1 MMMHKPSAR
10 TSPGSVC
17 SLRGGA
23 DHGSP
28 AVTIVAKMD
37 NQVIGY
43 KDLAAIPKDKAILD
57 IERPDLMMYE
67 PHFSYSP
74 MDRSE
79 KSLSPSISL
88 PPSPENSLIK
98 DARDWS
104 ELKSSGSSS
113 PASMQ
118 LSKSITVSTKVPNQ
132 QQHFHRPGNGTNIY
146 KKPPIYKQDVSAAVP
161 HSKHMEDLIIESS
174 KFPAAQPPDPNQPSK
189 IETDY
194 WPCPPS
200 LAVIE
205 SERRKIRPTVSKTAE
220 GEEEEEDDTYDDSDL
235 SDDMWRLRHMQ
246 KQELNKIQS
255 NLGKLI
261 LKEEVEGSAPVHRK
275 TRSLPDRTAMHLS
288 SKSPSFPSYTK
299 SGLTRL
305 QSAEFSSSNSNKGSQ
320 NFQVSNTLHYNYIT
334 IYVVTM
340 LSCKSCKYEYIYI
353 FIQFYICE
361 MCKQGLLMI
370 IHINGDAQSRRIDR
384 GNSLPSMLEQKIYPY
399 EMLIVTHKGRNKLP
413 PGVDRTRLERHLA
426 PEDFQNVFGM
436 SIEEF
441 DHLSLWKRNDLKKKV
456 SLF

>member
-1 MMMHKPSAR
+1 MMLHKQSAS
-10 TSPGSVC
+10 TSPGTVC
-17 SLRGGA
+17 SLRAGG
-23 DHGSP
+23 GPGTP

-79 KSLSPSISL
+79 RSLSPRSISP
-88 PPSPENSLIK
+88 PPSPENSLSK
-98 DARDWS
+98 DMRDWS
-104 ELKSSGSSS
+104 EPKSSGSSS
-113 PASMQ
+113 PASTQ
-118 LSKSITVSTKVPNQ
+118 LSKSITVSTKVPHQ
-132 QQHFHRPGNGTNIY
+132 QQHFHRPDNGSNMF
-146 KKPPIYKQDVSAAVP
+146 KKPPIYKQDVSSAVP

-189 IETDY
+189 IETEY

-205 SERRKIRPTVSKTAE
+205 TERRKNVASKTAE
-220 GEEEEEDDTYDDSDL
+220 GEEGEEDDKYDDNDL
-235 SDDMWRLRHMQ
+235 SEDMWRLRKMQ

-261 LKEEVEGSAPVHRK
+261 LKEEIERSAPVHRK
-275 TRSLPDRTAMHLS
+275 TRSLPDRTPVHLA

-299 SGLTRL
+299 TGLSRL
-305 QSAEFSSSNSNKGSQ
+305 QSAEFSSSNSDKGSL
-320 NFQVSNTLHYNYIT
+320 NFQ
-334 IYVVTM
+334 
-340 LSCKSCKYEYIYI
+340 
-353 FIQFYICE
+353 
-361 MCKQGLLMI
+361 
-370 IHINGDAQSRRIDR
+370 NGDAQSRRIDR
-384 GNSLPSMLEQKIYPY
+384 GNSLPSMLEHKIYPL
-399 EMLIVTHKGRNKLP
+399 EMLIVTHRGRNKLP
-413 PGVDRTRLERHLA
+413 PGVDRTRLERHLST
-426 PEDFQNVFGM
+426 EEFQNVFGM

-441 DHLSLWKRNDLKKKV
+441 DRLSLWKRNDLKKKV

>member
-1 MMMHKPSAR
+1 CEQQSAR

-17 SLRGGA
+17 SLRGGGVP
-23 DHGSP
+23 GSP
-28 AVTIVAKMD
+28 AKMD

-67 PHFSYSP
+67 PHFTLRFIKSVNLSVEMSGYLTYCQQLTSL
-74 MDRSE
+74 SLFL
-79 KSLSPSISL
+79 SLSPRSISP
-88 PPSPENSLIK
+88 PPSPEVRCIPTNLSQHQTLKLNKTTSLFLL
-98 DARDWS
+98 D
-104 ELKSSGSSS
+104 
-113 PASMQ
+113 
-118 LSKSITVSTKVPNQ
+118 
-132 QQHFHRPGNGTNIY
+132 NGTDIY
-146 KKPPIYKQDVSAAVP
+146 KKPPIYKQAAP

-205 SERRKIRPTVSKTAE
+205 E
-220 GEEEEEDDTYDDSDL
+220 GEEDDKYDDSDL
-235 SDDMWRLRHMQ
+235 SEDMWRLRQMQ

-261 LKEEVEGSAPVHRK
+261 LKEEIESTAPVRRK
-275 TRSLPDRTAMHLS
+275 TQSLPDRTHMHLG
-288 SKSPSFPSYTK
+288 T
-299 SGLTRL
+299 
-305 QSAEFSSSNSNKGSQ
+305 
-320 NFQVSNTLHYNYIT
+320 FQYAFVE
-334 IYVVTM
+334 
-340 LSCKSCKYEYIYI
+340 C
-353 FIQFYICE
+353 
-361 MCKQGLLMI
+361 
-370 IHINGDAQSRRIDR
+370 DAQSRRIDR

-399 EMLIVTHKGRNKLP
+399 EMLIVTHRGRNKLP
-413 PGVDRTRLERHLA
+413 PGVDRTRLERHLS
-426 PEDFQNVFGM
+426 PEEFQNVFGM

-441 DHLSLWKRNDLKKKV
+441 DQLSLWKQNVLKKKV

>member
-1 MMMHKPSAR
+1 MMMHKQSAR

-17 SLRGGA
+17 SLRGGGVP
-23 DHGSP
+23 GSP
-28 AVTIVAKMD
+28 AVTIVTKMD

-74 MDRSE
+74 M
-79 KSLSPSISL
+79 
-88 PPSPENSLIK
+88 ENSLSK
-98 DARDWS
+98 DVYQRDWS
-104 ELKSSGSSS
+104 EPKSSGSSS
-113 PASMQ
+113 PASTQ
-118 LSKSITVSTKVPNQ
+118 LSKSITVSTKISHQ
-132 QQHFHRPGNGTNIY
+132 QQHFHRPDNGTNIY

-161 HSKHMEDLIIESS
+161 HSKHIEDLIIESS

-205 SERRKIRPTVSKTAE
+205 KERKKSVSSKMAE
-220 GEEEEEDDTYDDSDL
+220 GEEAEEDDKYDDSDL
-235 SDDMWRLRHMQ
+235 SDDMWRLRQMQ

-261 LKEEVEGSAPVHRK
+261 LKEEIESAAPVRRK
-275 TRSLPDRTAMHLS
+275 TRSLPDRTHMHMA

-299 SGLTRL
+299 TGLTRL
-305 QSAEFSSSNSNKGSQ
+305 QSAEFSSNSDKGSQ
-320 NFQVSNTLHYNYIT
+320 NFQ
-334 IYVVTM
+334 
-340 LSCKSCKYEYIYI
+340 
-353 FIQFYICE
+353 
-361 MCKQGLLMI
+361 
-370 IHINGDAQSRRIDR
+370 NGDAQSRRIDR

-399 EMLIVTHKGRNKLP
+399 EMLVVTHRGRNKLP
-413 PGVDRTRLERHLA
+413 PGVDRTRLERHLS
-426 PEDFQNVFGM
+426 PEEFQNVFGM

-441 DHLSLWKRNDLKKKV
+441 DQLSLWKRNNLKKKV

>member
-1 MMMHKPSAR
+1 MMLHKQSAS
-10 TSPGSVC
+10 TSPGTVC
-17 SLRGGA
+17 SLRAGG
-23 DHGSP
+23 GPGTP

-79 KSLSPSISL
+79 RSLSPRSISP
-88 PPSPENSLIK
+88 PPSPENSLSK
-98 DARDWS
+98 DVRDWS
-104 ELKSSGSSS
+104 EPKSSGSSS
-113 PASMQ
+113 PASTQ
-118 LSKSITVSTKVPNQ
+118 LSKSITVSTKVPHQ
-132 QQHFHRPGNGTNIY
+132 QQHFHRPDNGSNMF
-146 KKPPIYKQDVSAAVP
+146 KKPPIYKQDVSSAVP

-189 IETDY
+189 IETEY

-205 SERRKIRPTVSKTAE
+205 TERRKNIASKTAE
-220 GEEEEEDDTYDDSDL
+220 GEEGEEDDKYDDNDL
-235 SDDMWRLRHMQ
+235 SEDMWRLRKMQ

-261 LKEEVEGSAPVHRK
+261 LKEEIERSAPVHRK
-275 TRSLPDRTAMHLS
+275 TRSLPDRTPMHLA
-288 SKSPSFPSYTK
+288 SKSPSFPSNTK
-299 SGLTRL
+299 TGLTRL
-305 QSAEFSSSNSNKGSQ
+305 QSAEFSSSNSDKGSL
-320 NFQVSNTLHYNYIT
+320 N
-334 IYVVTM
+334 
-340 LSCKSCKYEYIYI
+340 
-353 FIQFYICE
+353 
-361 MCKQGLLMI
+361 
-370 IHINGDAQSRRIDR
+370 AQSRRIDR
-384 GNSLPSMLEQKIYPY
+384 GNSLPIMLEQKIYPH
-399 EMLIVTHKGRNKLP
+399 EMLIVTHRGRNKLP
-413 PGVDRTRLERHLA
+413 PGVDRTRLERHLST
-426 PEDFQNVFGM
+426 EEFRNVFGM

-441 DHLSLWKRNDLKKKV
+441 DRLSLWKRNDLKKKV

>member
-1 MMMHKPSAR
+1 MMLHKQSSR
-10 TSPGSVC
+10 TSPGTVC
-17 SLRGGA
+17 SLRAGGVP
-23 DHGSP
+23 GSP
-28 AVTIVAKMD
+28 AVTIVAKMEK
-37 NQVIGY
+37 QVIGY

-74 MDRSE
+74 LDRSE
-79 KSLSPSISL
+79 RSLSPRSISP
-88 PPSPENSLIK
+88 PPSPENSLSK
-98 DARDWS
+98 DVQDWS
-104 ELKSSGSSS
+104 EPKSSGSSS
-113 PASMQ
+113 PASTQ
-118 LSKSITVSTKVPNQ
+118 LSKSFTVSTKVPHQ
-132 QQHFHRPGNGTNIY
+132 QQHFHRPDNGTNIF

-205 SERRKIRPTVSKTAE
+205 TERRKNVASKTAE
-220 GEEEEEDDTYDDSDL
+220 GEEGEEDDKYDENDL
-235 SDDMWRLRHMQ
+235 SEDMWRLRKMQ

-261 LKEEVEGSAPVHRK
+261 LKEEIERSAPVRRK
-275 TRSLPDRTAMHLS
+275 TRSLPDRTPMHLA

-299 SGLTRL
+299 TGLTRL
-305 QSAEFSSSNSNKGSQ
+305 QSAEFSSSNNDKGSQ
-320 NFQVSNTLHYNYIT
+320 NQ
-334 IYVVTM
+334 
-340 LSCKSCKYEYIYI
+340 
-353 FIQFYICE
+353 
-361 MCKQGLLMI
+361 
-370 IHINGDAQSRRIDR
+370 NGDAQSRRIDR

-399 EMLIVTHKGRNKLP
+399 EVLIVTHRGRNKLP
-413 PGVDRTRLERHLA
+413 PGVDRTRLERHLS
-426 PEDFQNVFGM
+426 PEEFQNVFGM
-436 SIEEF
+436 TIEEF
-441 DHLSLWKRNDLKKKV
+441 DRLSLWKRNDLKKKV

>member
-1 MMMHKPSAR
+1 MMLHKQSAS
-10 TSPGSVC
+10 TSPGTVC
-17 SLRGGA
+17 SLRAGG
-23 DHGSP
+23 GPGTP

-79 KSLSPSISL
+79 RSLSPRSISP
-88 PPSPENSLIK
+88 PPSPENSLSK
-98 DARDWS
+98 DVRDWS
-104 ELKSSGSSS
+104 EPKSSGSSS
-113 PASMQ
+113 PASTQ
-118 LSKSITVSTKVPNQ
+118 LSKSITVSTKVPHQ
-132 QQHFHRPGNGTNIY
+132 QQHFHRPDNGNNMF
-146 KKPPIYKQDVSAAVP
+146 KKPPIYKQDVSSAVP

-189 IETDY
+189 IETEY

-205 SERRKIRPTVSKTAE
+205 TERRKNVASKTAE
-220 GEEEEEDDTYDDSDL
+220 GEEGEEDDKYDDNDL
-235 SDDMWRLRHMQ
+235 SEDMWRLRKMQ

-261 LKEEVEGSAPVHRK
+261 LKEEIERSAPVHRK
-275 TRSLPDRTAMHLS
+275 TRSLPDRTPMHLA

-299 SGLTRL
+299 TGLTRL
-305 QSAEFSSSNSNKGSQ
+305 QSAEFSSSNSDKGSL
-320 NFQVSNTLHYNYIT
+320 NFQ
-334 IYVVTM
+334 
-340 LSCKSCKYEYIYI
+340 
-353 FIQFYICE
+353 
-361 MCKQGLLMI
+361 
-370 IHINGDAQSRRIDR
+370 NGDAQSRRIDR
-384 GNSLPSMLEQKIYPY
+384 GNSLPSMLEQKIYPH
-399 EMLIVTHKGRNKLP
+399 EMLIVTHRGRNKLP
-413 PGVDRTRLERHLA
+413 PGVDRTRLERHLST
-426 PEDFQNVFGM
+426 EEFQNVFGM

-441 DHLSLWKRNDLKKKV
+441 DRLSLWKRNDLKKKV

>member
-1 MMMHKPSAR
+1 MMMHK
-10 TSPGSVC
+10 
-17 SLRGGA
+17 
-23 DHGSP
+23 
-28 AVTIVAKMD
+28 AKMD

-74 MDRSE
+74 MES
-79 KSLSPSISL
+79 SLS
-88 PPSPENSLIK
+88 K
-98 DARDWS
+98 DVYQRDWS
-104 ELKSSGSSS
+104 EPKSSGSSS
-113 PASMQ
+113 PASTQ
-118 LSKSITVSTKVPNQ
+118 LSKSITVSTKVPHQ
-132 QQHFHRPGNGTNIY
+132 QQHFHRPDNGTNIY
-146 KKPPIYKQDVSAAVP
+146 KKPPIYKQDVLAAVP

-189 IETDY
+189 IEMDY

-205 SERRKIRPTVSKTAE
+205 KERRKNVVSKMTE
-220 GEEEEEDDTYDDSDL
+220 GEEGEEDDKYDESDL
-235 SDDMWRLRHMQ
+235 SEDMWRLRQMQ

-261 LKEEVEGSAPVHRK
+261 LKEEIERSAPVRRK
-275 TRSLPDRTAMHLS
+275 TRSLPDRTHMHLA

-299 SGLTRL
+299 TGLTR
-305 QSAEFSSSNSNKGSQ
+305 
-320 NFQVSNTLHYNYIT
+320 
-334 IYVVTM
+334 
-340 LSCKSCKYEYIYI
+340 
-353 FIQFYICE
+353 
-361 MCKQGLLMI
+361 
-370 IHINGDAQSRRIDR
+370 NGDAQSRRIDR

-399 EMLIVTHKGRNKLP
+399 EMLIVTHRGRNKLP
-413 PGVDRTRLERHLA
+413 PGVDRTRLERHLS
-426 PEDFQNVFGM
+426 PEEFQNVFGM

-441 DHLSLWKRNDLKKKV
+441 DRLSLWKRNDLKKKV

>member
-1 MMMHKPSAR
+1 MMMHKQSAR

-17 SLRGGA
+17 SLRGGPVP
-23 DHGSP
+23 GSP
-28 AVTIVAKMD
+28 SVTIVAKMD
-37 NQVIGY
+37 NQVLGY

-57 IERPDLMMYE
+57 IERPDLMIYE

-74 MDRSE
+74 MDHSE
-79 KSLSPSISL
+79 RSLSPISP
-88 PPSPENSLIK
+88 PPSPEYLNSLSK

-113 PASMQ
+113 PASVQ
-118 LSKSITVSTKVPNQ
+118 LNKSITISTNVPHR

-146 KKPPIYKQDVSAAVP
+146 KKPPIYKQDVSAVP

-205 SERRKIRPTVSKTAE
+205 TERRKNTGSKLAD
-220 GEEEEEDDTYDDSDL
+220 GEEGEEDDTYDDSDL
-235 SDDMWRLRHMQ
+235 SDDMWRLRQMQ

-261 LKEEVEGSAPVHRK
+261 LKEEIEGSAPVCRK
-275 TRSLPDRTAMHLS
+275 TRSMPDRTLMHLS

-299 SGLTRL
+299 TGLTRL
-305 QSAEFSSSNSNKGSQ
+305 QSAEFSSLKSDKG
-320 NFQVSNTLHYNYIT
+320 N
-334 IYVVTM
+334 
-340 LSCKSCKYEYIYI
+340 
-353 FIQFYICE
+353 
-361 MCKQGLLMI
+361 
-370 IHINGDAQSRRIDR
+370 
-384 GNSLPSMLEQKIYPY
+384 QK
-399 EMLIVTHKGRNKLP
+399 
-413 PGVDRTRLERHLA
+413 
-426 PEDFQNVFGM
+426 
-436 SIEEF
+436 
-441 DHLSLWKRNDLKKKV
+441 W
-456 SLF
+456 

>member
-1 MMMHKPSAR
+1 CEQQSAR

-17 SLRGGA
+17 SLHGGGVP
-23 DHGSP
+23 GSP
-28 AVTIVAKMD
+28 AKMD

-74 MDRSE
+74 MER
-79 KSLSPSISL
+79 SLSPRSISP
-88 PPSPENSLIK
+88 PPSPEVRCIPTNLSQHQTLKLNKTTSLFLL
-98 DARDWS
+98 D
-104 ELKSSGSSS
+104 
-113 PASMQ
+113 
-118 LSKSITVSTKVPNQ
+118 
-132 QQHFHRPGNGTNIY
+132 NGTDIY
-146 KKPPIYKQDVSAAVP
+146 KKPPIYKQAAP

-205 SERRKIRPTVSKTAE
+205 E
-220 GEEEEEDDTYDDSDL
+220 GEEDDKYDDSDL
-235 SDDMWRLRHMQ
+235 SEDMWRLRQMQ

-261 LKEEVEGSAPVHRK
+261 LKEEIESTAPVRRK
-275 TRSLPDRTAMHLS
+275 TRSLPDRTHMHLG
-288 SKSPSFPSYTK
+288 T
-299 SGLTRL
+299 
-305 QSAEFSSSNSNKGSQ
+305 
-320 NFQVSNTLHYNYIT
+320 FQ
-334 IYVVTM
+334 
-340 LSCKSCKYEYIYI
+340 CAC
-353 FIQFYICE
+353 
-361 MCKQGLLMI
+361 
-370 IHINGDAQSRRIDR
+370 NGDAQSRSIDR

-399 EMLIVTHKGRNKLP
+399 EMLIVTHRGRNKLP
-413 PGVDRTRLERHLA
+413 PGVDRTSLERHLS
-426 PEDFQNVFGM
+426 PEEFQNVFGM

-441 DHLSLWKRNDLKKKV
+441 DQLSLWKQNVLKKKV

>member
-1 MMMHKPSAR
+1 MMLHKQSAS
-10 TSPGSVC
+10 TSPGTVC
-17 SLRGGA
+17 SLRAGG
-23 DHGSP
+23 GPGTP

-79 KSLSPSISL
+79 RSLSPRSIS
-88 PPSPENSLIK
+88 PPPSSPENSLSK
-98 DARDWS
+98 DVRDWS
-104 ELKSSGSSS
+104 EPKSSGSSS
-113 PASMQ
+113 PASTQ
-118 LSKSITVSTKVPNQ
+118 LSKSITVSTKVPHQ
-132 QQHFHRPGNGTNIY
+132 QQHFHRPDNGSNIF
-146 KKPPIYKQDVSAAVP
+146 KKPPIYKQDVSSAVP

-174 KFPAAQPPDPNQPSK
+174 KFPAAQPPDPNLPSK
-189 IETDY
+189 IETEY

-205 SERRKIRPTVSKTAE
+205 TERRKNVASKTAE
-220 GEEEEEDDTYDDSDL
+220 GEEGEEDDKYDDNDL
-235 SDDMWRLRHMQ
+235 SEDMWRLRKMQ

-261 LKEEVEGSAPVHRK
+261 LKEEIERSAPVHRK
-275 TRSLPDRTAMHLS
+275 TRSLPDRTPMHLA

-299 SGLTRL
+299 TGLTRL
-305 QSAEFSSSNSNKGSQ
+305 QSAEFSSSNSDKGSL
-320 NFQVSNTLHYNYIT
+320 NFQ
-334 IYVVTM
+334 
-340 LSCKSCKYEYIYI
+340 
-353 FIQFYICE
+353 
-361 MCKQGLLMI
+361 
-370 IHINGDAQSRRIDR
+370 NGDTQSRRIDR
-384 GNSLPSMLEQKIYPY
+384 GNSLPSMLEQKIYPH
-399 EMLIVTHKGRNKLP
+399 EMLIVTHRGRNKLP
-413 PGVDRTRLERHLA
+413 PGVDRTRLERHLST
-426 PEDFQNVFGM
+426 EEFLNVFGM

-441 DHLSLWKRNDLKKKV
+441 DRLSLWKRNDLKKKV